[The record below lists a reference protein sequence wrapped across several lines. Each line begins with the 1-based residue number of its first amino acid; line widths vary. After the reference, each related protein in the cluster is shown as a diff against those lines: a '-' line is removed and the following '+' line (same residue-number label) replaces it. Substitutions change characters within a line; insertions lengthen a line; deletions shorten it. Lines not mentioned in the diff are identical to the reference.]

1 MFHKTSQAIRRRGVY
16 QLKDLANMDQ
26 TPLPFVLDDGKTYDK
41 TGVDEVWCASGA
53 SGLDKRQCT
62 VQLTIFADGGTLM
75 PLIIFGGQGM
85 RINAAEKKAWHKRVK
100 VMFQTN
106 AWCDEAIM
114 KKWINDMWCNVLFNP
129 PTPGST
135 GKILYADVHTAQQT
149 AGVKIM
155 LRKAKTTLVNV
166 PKGTTSRIQPLICL
180 SRLIFGSS
188 WKITLIKT
196 FTYILIIK

>member
-1 MFHKTSQAIRRRGVY
+1 MLEPGKLHDLNIKIPILKYQTVGSSDFVNDLKFPIEKLRESVEMFHKASQAIRRRGVY

-75 PLIIFGGQGM
+75 PLIIFRGQGM
-85 RINAAEKKAWHKRVK
+85 RINAAEKKAWDKRVK

-114 KKWINDMWCNVLFNP
+114 KKWINDVVQHF
-129 PTPGST
+129 
-135 GKILYADVHTAQQT
+135 
-149 AGVKIM
+149 
-155 LRKAKTTLVNV
+155 
-166 PKGTTSRIQPLICL
+166 
-180 SRLIFGSS
+180 F
-188 WKITLIKT
+188 
-196 FTYILIIK
+196 